1 MAKTKK
7 KISIR
12 LKLIGIIVPIVLV
25 LIVAFIVL
33 ATNMVAKIS
42 KEELLSK

>member
-25 LIVAFIVL
+25 LIVAFFGL
-33 ATNMVAKIS
+33 ATNMVSKIS

>member
-25 LIVAFIVL
+25 LIVAFFVL
-33 ATNMVAKIS
+33 ATNMVSKIS